1 MGQISEMRALLI
13 DGQRHLRQ
21 VLVPVLR
28 ETGLR
33 EVFVADGVMDGV
45 MALPVRGPDVIFV
58 DYDAAPAEALDFV
71 RYVRI
76 PGRGWNHQVP
86 VILMAHAPERA
97 VIEAARDE
105 GVNDILIKPLTTAT
119 IVDRLRRV
127 LISPR
132 PFVDD
137 PTFRGPDRRRRRPDP
152 DAPQRRREDLI
163 KAQG

>member
-1 MGQISEMRALLI
+1 MGHISQMRALLI

-33 EVFVADGVMDGV
+33 EIFVADGAMEGAA
-45 MALPVRGPDVIFV
+45 ALPLRAPDVIFI
-58 DYDAAPAEALDFV
+58 DYDGAPADALDFV
-71 RYVRI
+71 RYARI

-119 IVDRLRRV
+119 VVDRLRRV
-127 LISPR
+127 LTSTR

-137 PTFRGPDRRRRRPDP
+137 PTFRGPDRRRRLP
-152 DAPQRRREDLI
+152 DADAPLRRREDLA
-163 KAQG
+163 KASS